1 MKKVLALGVSSLLL
15 LGAASQASAS
25 FEANHW
31 TMSVYDTTNSQEM
44 GIDLGLIADLSAQN
58 VTLKSGLSFTGFD
71 FTASTSGVGIF
82 ADMSNPSA
90 WYYEGY
96 FATTNNSGTARIT
109 TTLSNAQSFD
119 GMDGSIRTAYAGN
132 DGNNDGVALITGQ
145 VYSASSYTKKMD
157 ISFPGSYGGMQL
169 DAGLEAEFPIA
180 GGYTDLYVYHFATD
194 ATYTPVQVGDSYQAI
209 IRLYDTGSVILN
221 PTATSEVPVPG
232 AVWLLGSGLAGLIGI
247 RRRKNS

>member
-1 MKKVLALGVSSLLL
+1 MNKVLALGVSSLLL

-31 TMSVYDTTNSQEM
+31 TMSVYDAANDKEM

-71 FTASTSGVGIF
+71 FTASTSGIGIF
-82 ADMSNPSA
+82 TDMSNPTA
-90 WYYEGY
+90 WYHEGY
-96 FATTNNSGTARIT
+96 FATSNNSGTASISGT
-109 TTLSNAQSFD
+109 FANAQAFTSAE
-119 GMDGSIRTAYAGN
+119 GSVRTYGYAAN
-132 DGNNDGVALITGQ
+132 DGNNDGVALIA
-145 VYSASSYTKKMD
+145 ASFANSYL
-157 ISFPGSYGGMQL
+157 SYFNVSTNGGY
-169 DAGLEAEFPIA
+169 AGLQMVAGQEAEFPTA
-180 GGYTDLYVYHFATD
+180 GGYVDMYIYQFATD

-209 IRLYDTGSVILN
+209 IRLYDTGSIILN